1 MRIVQFAN
9 FYTPTS
15 GGLRTCV
22 EETGRGYTALGHT
35 RLLVV
40 PGAVDS
46 DEQTPAGRRVT
57 FASPSLGSG
66 HYRVITARRRLV
78 RLLDEF
84 RPDVLEIS
92 DKLGVPWLST
102 WARRRRV
109 PTVMFSHERLDAIL
123 RARAPG
129 RFPLVAA
136 ADAINRGLRK
146 RVDTVVVASEFA
158 AAEFARAG
166 ILDVHR
172 VPLGVD
178 LDTFHPRAGG
188 FDRSTVDDWLELVML
203 SRLSTEKSPEL
214 AVHVLRHL
222 LATGTRTRLTII
234 GDGPLR
240 RRIERLASGL
250 PVTFLGHVS
259 DRAAVA
265 QLVASADVAIAP
277 SSAETFGL
285 ATLEALAC
293 GTPVVVPTEGALREL
308 VRDPAA
314 GVVCHPTPMAFA
326 HGVHTLLAQPDS
338 VRRRAARSVAE
349 QFPWSQTVQR
359 LLAVHTTLTA
369 TLTAA

>member
-35 RLLVV
+35 RILVV
-40 PGAVDS
+40 PGTVDG
-46 DEQTPAGRRVT
+46 DEETPAGRRVT
-57 FASPSLGSG
+57 FASPSMGSG
-66 HYRVITARRRLV
+66 DYRVITARRRLV
-78 RLLDEF
+78 QLLDEV

-123 RARAPG
+123 RARVPG
-129 RFPLVAA
+129 RFPLTAA
-136 ADAINRGLRK
+136 ADSINRRLRK
-146 RVDTVVVASEFA
+146 RVDSVVVASEFA

-166 ILDVHR
+166 IVGVHR

-178 LDTFHPRAGG
+178 LQTFHPTAGMVE
-188 FDRSTVDDWLELVML
+188 RSTVDAPVELVML

-214 AVHVLRHL
+214 AVGALRRL
-222 LATGTRTRLTII
+222 ILTGTRARLTII

-240 RRIERLASGL
+240 SRIERLASGL
-250 PVTFLGHVS
+250 PVAFLGHVS

-265 QLVASADVAIAP
+265 ELVASADIALAP

-293 GTPVVVPTEGALREL
+293 GTPVVVPTAGALREL

-314 GVVCHPTPMAFA
+314 GVVCQPTALAFA
-326 HGVHTLLAQPDS
+326 DGVRTLLALPEA
-338 VRRRAARSVAE
+338 VRRAAARSVAE
-349 QFPWSQTVQR
+349 QFPWSLTVQR
-359 LLAVHTTLTA
+359 LLALHTSLSA
-369 TLTAA
+369 TLTPA